1 MNKMNVQDA
10 KTNLSR
16 LLARV
21 EAGEEIIIT
30 RSDRPVAKLVPI
42 DPEHPMRQL
51 GEDKGK
57 VWITGE
63 FDAPLPPET
72 LRTFGGGR

>member
-30 RSDRPVAKLVPI
+30 RADRPVARLVPF
-42 DPEHPMRQL
+42 DPERPMRQL
-51 GEDKGK
+51 GEDKYIVTISK
-57 VWITGE
+57 E
-63 FDAPLPPET
+63 FDAPLPPDT
-72 LRTFGGGR
+72 LRTFGGGQ

>member
-1 MNKMNVQDA
+1 MNVQDA

-30 RSDRPVAKLVPI
+30 RSDRPVARLVPI
-42 DPEHPMRQL
+42 DPERLIRQL
-51 GEDKGK
+51 GEDEG
-57 VWITGE
+57 VVTITKE
-63 FDAPLPPET
+63 FDAPLPPDT